1 MMKNIMTKLGIIRE
15 GKTPPDKRVPLTPKQ
30 CRELLDTYSN
40 LEIYVQPSPIRAF
53 PDSAYEAEGI
63 ELREDLSNCDL
74 LIGVKEVPLNML
86 ISNKKYMFFSHTF
99 KGQPYNRN
107 LLRAI
112 LEKKITLIDYEVL
125 TTSSGKRLL
134 GFGRYAGVVGC
145 YNAMLAVGKKY
156 GFYDLKSAHQC
167 HSRKE
172 VEEELKKVNLP
183 ASFKIV
189 MTGTGR
195 VANGALEIMDLLPIQ
210 KVSPEEYLKG
220 KFDKPVYTQ
229 LSSSDYVKPKDGSE
243 FVKSDFYND
252 PSNYES
258 NFMRFARESDLFVTC
273 HYWDQ
278 DAPDLFSREDAKD
291 SLFRIK
297 VVADISCDI
306 DGPVGSTLRASTIA
320 DPFYGYDPATES
332 ETDFMN
338 PRAIGVMAVDN
349 LPCELPKD
357 ASEDFGREFIKNI
370 IPELLDEKE
379 SEIIQRATQTTPEGE
394 LTEDY
399 QYLSDYV
406 AGK

>member
-1 MMKNIMTKLGIIRE
+1 MTKLGIIRE

>member
-210 KVSPEEYLKG
+210 KVSPEEYL
-220 KFDKPVYTQ
+220 
-229 LSSSDYVKPKDGSE
+229 
-243 FVKSDFYND
+243 
-252 PSNYES
+252 
-258 NFMRFARESDLFVTC
+258 
-273 HYWDQ
+273 
-278 DAPDLFSREDAKD
+278 
-291 SLFRIK
+291 
-297 VVADISCDI
+297 
-306 DGPVGSTLRASTIA
+306 
-320 DPFYGYDPATES
+320 
-332 ETDFMN
+332 
-338 PRAIGVMAVDN
+338 
-349 LPCELPKD
+349 
-357 ASEDFGREFIKNI
+357 
-370 IPELLDEKE
+370 
-379 SEIIQRATQTTPEGE
+379 
-394 LTEDY
+394 
-399 QYLSDYV
+399 
-406 AGK
+406 